1 MTSPDTV
8 VPVNL
13 SSCKHSTLHPFP
25 WPPSFVPAPR
35 SLNPLVD
42 PRKRYGN
49 CIYGPQY
56 NLIKWPILRER
67 HRSSESISF
76 ILSTDESYEKSV
88 TTNHF
93 NIFQNRRYHRHRQL
107 LHKEDIDLGHSIRIQ
122 SALFRS
128 PSLLSSL
135 PLGNEHQL
143 EMIAT
148 ACLMWKERRSA
159 VEIALFKKDEPGS
172 NSPFK

>member
-1 MTSPDTV
+1 MLSFISLYLKIELFPLSKGYYIISPVQSDKMTHLT
-8 VPVNL
+8 
-13 SSCKHSTLHPFP
+13 
-25 WPPSFVPAPR
+25 
-35 SLNPLVD
+35 
-42 PRKRYGN
+42 
-49 CIYGPQY
+49 
-56 NLIKWPILRER
+56 